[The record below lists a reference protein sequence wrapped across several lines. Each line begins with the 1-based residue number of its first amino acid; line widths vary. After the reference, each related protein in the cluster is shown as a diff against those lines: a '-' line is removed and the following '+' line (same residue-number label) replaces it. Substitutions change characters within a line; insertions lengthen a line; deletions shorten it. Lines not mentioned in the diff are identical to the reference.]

1 MVSDLNCGDYG
12 EKSPSGWN
20 PGGIALFAWESVS
33 RMLTPLGDAGIQGLG
48 NEAPVLAALKENVTA
63 PGFYFFPAP
72 ENKPG
77 MTKQQQQQAMQVA
90 MDKYRTGPAGMLI
103 FHPDGAES
111 LSPRQFLTQFGADVA
126 VMLLAAF
133 LLARAAGLS
142 YAARL
147 GLVTLMGLI
156 PTLRSEL
163 PYWNWYGFPGVYLA
177 AQFTI
182 HLVGFL
188 VGGLILAWLIRPVP
202 E

>member
-1 MVSDLNCGDYG
+1 MT
-12 EKSPSGWN
+12 KSILLAGIL
-20 PGGIALFAWESVS
+20 GGIALFAWESVS
-33 RMLTPLGDAGIQGLG
+33 HMLTPLGDAGIQGLS
-48 NEAPVLAALKENVTA
+48 NEPPVLAALKENIKA

-72 ENKPG
+72 EIKPG
-77 MTKQQQQQAMQVA
+77 MTKEQQQQAMQVA
-90 MDKYRTGPAGMLI
+90 MDQYRTGPAGILI

-111 LSPRQFLTQFGADVA
+111 LSARQFLVQFGADVV

-133 LLARAAGLS
+133 LLASATGLKS

-147 GLVTLMGLI
+147 GFVTLMGLI

-163 PYWNWYGFPGVYLA
+163 PYWNWYGFPCVYVT
-177 AQFTI
+177 AQFTV

-188 VGGLILAWLIRPVP
+188 VGGLILARFIRTVP

>member
-1 MVSDLNCGDYG
+1 MT
-12 EKSPSGWN
+12 KSILLAGIL
-20 PGGIALFAWESVS
+20 GGIALFAWESVS
-33 RMLTPLGDAGIQGLG
+33 HMLTPLGDAGIQGLS
-48 NEAPVLAALKENVTA
+48 NEPPVLAALKENIKA

-72 ENKPG
+72 EIKPG
-77 MTKQQQQQAMQVA
+77 MTKEQQQQAMQVA
-90 MDKYRTGPAGMLI
+90 MDQYRTGPAGILI

-111 LSPRQFLTQFGADVA
+111 LSARQFLVQFGADVV

-133 LLARAAGLS
+133 LLASATGLKS

-147 GLVTLMGLI
+147 GFVTLMGLI

-163 PYWNWYGFPGVYLA
+163 PYWNWYGFPCVYVT
-177 AQFTI
+177 AQFTV

-188 VGGLILAWLIRPVP
+188 VGGLVLARFIRPVP